1 MLSCLQLYLCMPK
14 TCHGLRHASEYTSIK
29 PAPMM
34 MDLTWLAVSNA
45 GVESEGSTGTPAVDP
60 FYNQPAAIGGY
71 GASSAGAYGGSYS
84 SPSPVGPPAAAPGPS
99 INPAMAPAPLTLSA
113 PAASGAAVESAP
125 GSETLICYFSGVGCF
140 SAIMADSETQS
151 STVQLECT
159 SGSSSRVAYTIGI
172 SYPVGNGNWLSIS
185 PSSGSLLTNAATP
198 TQ

>member
-1 MLSCLQLYLCMPK
+1 M
-14 TCHGLRHASEYTSIK
+14 
-29 PAPMM
+29 
-34 MDLTWLAVSNA
+34 
-45 GVESEGSTGTPAVDP
+45 DP

-84 SPSPVGPPAAAPGPS
+84 SPAPSPLMGPPAAAPGPS
-99 INPAMAPAPLTLSA
+99 ITPAMAPALLTLGA
-113 PAASGAAVESAP
+113 PAATEAATGAAVESAP

-140 SAIMADSETQS
+140 SASMADSVTQS

-159 SGSSSRVAYTIGI
+159 SGSSSRVSYTISI

-185 PSSGSLLTNAATP
+185 PSSGSLLANAATP